1 MKNFMNFKEFSV
13 NEESSWSNSEWEEY
27 YGKSR
32 ETKLGKT
39 LQDISN
45 DIRQETRKTGDAELN
60 APAWLLTRGIAGLFN
75 LGASIT
81 DSARRKKKKDNSEE
95 DKRGEKEKK
104 EKIQR
109 EREWEEFV
117 RDSEK
122 KGISKFGKDW
132 SLVNPRTP
140 EEKRYTETV
149 RRREREMISRMTK

>member
-1 MKNFMNFKEFSV
+1 MNFKEFSM
-13 NEESSWSNSEWEEY
+13 NEASDWGNSDWDDY

-60 APAWLLTRGIAGLFN
+60 APAWLLTKGISSLFN
-75 LGASIT
+75 LGASVA
-81 DSARRKKKKDNSEE
+81 DSARRRKKKSNKEE
-95 DKRGEKEKK
+95 EAPKESKERK
-104 EKIQR
+104 EKIEA

-122 KGISKFGKDW
+122 KGIARFGKDW
-132 SLVNPRTP
+132 SLLNPKTE
-140 EEKRYTETV
+140 EEKRYTEQV
-149 RRREREMISRMTK
+149 RRKEREMIARILK